1 MRYRLQR
8 HDGTDCSATMVPI
21 TVLRMVP
28 IQRYRHLTKYQ
39 LCNILKIRKKE
50 RKILSLIKTSTLHLQ
65 LLQRQSII
73 ILSEKSSVDKFQTKS
88 LIILVVII
96 LGAKVFVTVT
106 WGVLLEETG
115 KVFQIF
121 LLVSFE
127 VAAHNDDAPV
137 GDTANA
143 ATVFPETDI

>member
-1 MRYRLQR
+1 MNKLLLE
-8 HDGTDCSATMVPI
+8 MVG
-21 TVLRMVP
+21 
-28 IQRYRHLTKYQ
+28 LTLPKYQ

-50 RKILSLIKTSTLHLQ
+50 RKFLSLIKKSTLHLQ

-96 LGAKVFVTVT
+96 LCAKVFVTVT
-106 WGVLLEETG
+106 RGVFLEESG

-137 GDTANA
+137 GDAANA

>member
-1 MRYRLQR
+1 MIGL
-8 HDGTDCSATMVPI
+8 T
-21 TVLRMVP
+21 
-28 IQRYRHLTKYQ
+28 LTKYQ

-65 LLQRQSII
+65 LLQRQPII
-73 ILSEKSSVDKFQTKS
+73 ILSEKSSVDKFQTKG

-96 LGAKVFVTVT
+96 LGAEVFVTIA

-121 LLVSFE
+121 LLVQFK
-127 VAAHNDDAPV
+127 VAAHNDGASV
-137 GDTANA
+137 GDAANTT
-143 ATVFPETDI
+143 TVFPKTDV

>member
-1 MRYRLQR
+1 
-8 HDGTDCSATMVPI
+8 MVGL
-21 TVLRMVP
+21 T
-28 IQRYRHLTKYQ
+28 LTKYQ